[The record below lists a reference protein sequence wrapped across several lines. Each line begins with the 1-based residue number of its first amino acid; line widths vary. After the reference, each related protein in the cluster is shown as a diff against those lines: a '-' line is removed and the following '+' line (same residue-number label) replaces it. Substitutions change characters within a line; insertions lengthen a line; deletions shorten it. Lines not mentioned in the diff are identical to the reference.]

1 MDIHEYQKA
10 AFAYAVYKDDIYPV
24 LGLSEEAGE
33 VAALYSKQLRKYG
46 SLENLNLEEVEKELG
61 DVLWMVAA
69 IATDLGLSLS
79 DIASNNLVKLNLRQS
94 DKALDLLKR

>member
-1 MDIHEYQKA
+1 
-10 AFAYAVYKDDIYPV
+10 
-24 LGLSEEAGE
+24 

-46 SLENLNLEEVEKELG
+46 NLENLNLEEVEKELG

-94 DKALDLLKR
+94 AKALDLLER